1 MKTILFFSLMSSLT
15 LFAGEGHGHK
25 EKKEEHA
32 EHKDDHKDEHGKEE
46 HKDEHKEEHKDEHGH
61 GDDHKEGMSE
71 NGFKL
76 NEKSTKKF
84 GIHTV
89 TLKAG
94 IVEVPREAIFKGLN
108 EVNVYRL
115 REGFYK
121 RIDFKT
127 LENKKDVLK
136 ISSSELKSGDQI
148 VIQGV
153 GFLRIAEIAAS
164 GGISDSHSH

>member
-1 MKTILFFSLMSSLT
+1 MKKILFFSLILFSLN
-15 LFAGEGHGHK
+15 LWASKDHDHHGAHQTK
-25 EKKEEHA
+25 EPNT
-32 EHKDDHKDEHGKEE
+32 
-46 HKDEHKEEHKDEHGH
+46 
-61 GDDHKEGMSE
+61 

-84 GIHTV
+84 GIQ
-89 TLKAG
+89 TLAVKEG
-94 IVEVPREAIFKGLN
+94 TIEIPRDAIFKGLN

-115 REGFYK
+115 RDGFYK

-127 LENKKDVLK
+127 LETKKDALK
-136 ISSSELKSGDQI
+136 ISSSDLKMGDQI
-148 VIQGV
+148 VTAGV

>member
-32 EHKDDHKDEHGKEE
+32 EHKD
-46 HKDEHKEEHKDEHGH
+46 EHKDEHGH
-61 GDDHKEGMSE
+61 GDEHGEGTSE

-84 GIHTV
+84 GIQTV

-94 IVEVPREAIFKGLN
+94 VVEVPREAIFKGLN
-108 EVNVYRL
+108 EVNVYRF
-115 REGFYK
+115 RDGFYK

-127 LENKKDVLK
+127 LENNKDVLK
-136 ISSSELKSGDQI
+136 ISSSDLKSGDQI